1 MNKFF
6 AVFLTLCILNQS
18 YSTLLEKKVNSRR
31 NLIGDLHPKHKRLS
45 EDGSLHLKI
54 EGRGYFQFRLRVEPT
69 DASEDFSQNGDDSY
83 DGAYANGDPLLISEI
98 QPWNQTGDT
107 QYTFHEYFTGISV
120 TMVRQNEKTG
130 DEVDGKLD
138 EVPTIFQK
146 IVIEQNP
153 YTLRNGENQ
162 RCPPS
167 IVGEHMIG
175 RVDGKLHG
183 KSVTDADKSTLKI
196 YLSGAPTVASGPVDV
211 QEGRKT
217 NDPVN
222 FPCGNGNRFDRNCW
236 QTNPDVPCIKN
247 DGSGVC
253 LDLQPVLTTKCPEG
267 TVLDA
272 SCPKEECPTDSTE
285 HSDCENDSD
294 GVCKKMTGATT
305 YTCVAKEKDT
315 DKKCKRMEDTVN
327 QGECVEEIDFWTEG
341 QTDVSIYGA
350 RLADR
355 DNETVP
361 INCEDGTGSGNTRC
375 QGITGG
381 KRRIVSNMAFV
392 ENQYC
397 TSGTHPKPFSEL
409 LEEDEQCL
417 LVPISGGQK
426 YNNISNPDSQNG
438 FDMEPYVD
446 NNKEPTHYY
455 CRIKLEPAAN
465 NDAHVGSNEKAH
477 AGYLDG
483 MESEEDGDVI
493 MLSQTIYGRDG
504 SLHVN
509 KYGYLVDDNG
519 LLLVSD
525 GTVRSSDPNARH
537 HIHVPSRADN
547 ILVTPTGKVM
557 AVELGGSSFIKIGQ
571 IKLAR
576 FENPQGLNIR
586 LEMQSNCNAA
596 NEDGFAL
603 GNWCAGT
610 ELDGKMHTYY
620 SETDVSGPGI
630 VGNPGEQGFG
640 RLIKIR

>member
-1 MNKFF
+1 M
-6 AVFLTLCILNQS
+6 
-18 YSTLLEKKVNSRR
+18 
-31 NLIGDLHPKHKRLS
+31 IGDLHPKHKRLS

-107 QYTFHEYFTGISV
+107 QYTHHKYFTGISV

-130 DEVDGKLD
+130 DEVDGQLD

-183 KSVTDADKSTLKI
+183 NSVTDADKSTLKI

-217 NDPVN
+217 NSPKN
-222 FPCGNGNRFDRNCW
+222 FPCPSGTQYDHNC
-236 QTNPDVPCIKN
+236 NLESRAKPCRLN
-247 DGSGVC
+247 DGTNKCVAFV
-253 LDLQPVLTTKCPEG
+253 PVTKCPDG
-267 TVLDA
+267 TVEDTDVCPEK
-272 SCPKEECPTDSTE
+272 SCPDGTVITSGCADAVPCKRENPTT
-285 HSDCENDSD
+285 SDVCRALVGPLTGSD
-294 GVCKKMTGATT
+294 A
-305 YTCVAKEKDT
+305 AK
-315 DKKCKRMEDTVN
+315 KKCKTIDAHLIKDI
-327 QGECVEEIDFWTEG
+327 CVEEVDFWADG
-341 QTDVSIYGA
+341 QQTLNQYGA
-350 RLADR
+350 RQADR
-355 DNETVP
+355 DNFTIP
-361 INCEDGTGSGNTRC
+361 INCEVSDDAESNVKC
-375 QGITGG
+375 QGNSGG
-381 KRRIVSNMAFV
+381 KRRVVSNMAFA
-392 ENQYC
+392 
-397 TSGTHPKPFSEL
+397 TSQCDADGLLPYSEL
-409 LEEDEQCL
+409 LEEL
-417 LVPISGGQK
+417 GGQCILGQGATGSK

-438 FDMEPYVD
+438 YDMEPYVD

-465 NDAHVGSNEKAH
+465 NDAHAGSNEKAH

-525 GTVRSSDPNARH
+525 GKVRSSDPNAKH

-630 VGNPGEQGFG
+630 VGKPGEQGFG